1 MKSTMAEAA
10 FELDARV
17 RAEAFSFLRQQTERY
32 GTTEL
37 QRALLMQGFVFEGQ
51 RVPLLSPQGIFKPAV
66 LPDVPLS
73 ITTAPPSERK
83 AAAYDDRLEENG
95 VLAYM
100 YRGTDP
106 MHRDNVAL
114 RLAMLRNTPL
124 VYFFGIV
131 PGRYE
136 AIWPVFVVGD
146 DPDHLT
152 FTVVAEDRA
161 FAHMDGTPTEPGGEA
176 RRRYVTTLVQRRLH
190 QQAFR
195 ERVLLA
201 YRETCGICRLRH
213 RELLDAA
220 HILPDRHPRGE
231 PMISNG
237 LALCTLHHAAFD
249 RQVLGVPTGSRRRGP
264 SGHPPRS

>member
-1 MKSTMAEAA
+1 
-10 FELDARV
+10 
-17 RAEAFSFLRQQTERY
+17 
-32 GTTEL
+32 
-37 QRALLMQGFVFEGQ
+37 
-51 RVPLLSPQGIFKPAV
+51 
-66 LPDVPLS
+66 
-73 ITTAPPSERK
+73 
-83 AAAYDDRLEENG
+83 
-95 VLAYM
+95 
-100 YRGTDP
+100 
-106 MHRDNVAL
+106 
-114 RLAMLRNTPL
+114 MLRNTPL

-249 RQVLGVPTGSRRRGP
+249 RQVLGVRPDLVVEVRRDILREAARLRALIPGLRTP
-264 SGHPPRS
+264 DAIHAATSAQHGCALFVSNDAGFRRVPALPLAILDDVLAAS